1 MKRAIVVVGL
11 ILLIVGGV
19 MILGNFNTSKSPSWD
34 SLFPGVAPKLF
45 RDQQPIYAHIDLTD
59 FEKGETI
66 QVTVTPTESDDMI
79 LLLLMTPQ
87 TYQQFLAATVG
98 KSDVLVWQEPATA
111 GASVSL
117 DYRFPYAGDY
127 VLVLRAWGDANKD
140 GIPFQ
145 FSMEISQPL
154 DLTLPGLGIAL
165 VGLVVLVFGLARK
178 SVAKAVPQYAPPP
191 TPMATAATK
200 YCISCGAQLP
210 AQAKHC
216 SKCGA
221 PQGIE

>member
-19 MILGNFNTSKSPSWD
+19 MIFGNFNTSKSPSWD

-45 RDQQPIYAHIDLTD
+45 RDQQPVYAHIDLTG
-59 FEKGETI
+59 FEKGEGLK
-66 QVTVTPTESDDMI
+66 VTVTPTESDDMI

-87 TYQQFLAATVG
+87 AYQQFLAATVG
-98 KSDVLVWQEPATA
+98 KSDVLVWQEPTTP

-117 DYRFPYAGDY
+117 DYKAPYAGDY
-127 VLVLRAWGDANKD
+127 VLVLRAWSDANKD
-140 GIPFQ
+140 GIPFE

-165 VGLVVLVFGLARK
+165 VGLAVLVIGLARK
-178 SVAKAVPQYAPPP
+178 SAAKAIPQYAPPP
-191 TPMATAATK
+191 TPTGPAATK
-200 YCISCGAQLP
+200 YCVNCGAQIP
-210 AQAKHC
+210 AQARHC

-221 PQGIE
+221 PQG

>member
-19 MILGNFNTSKSPSWD
+19 MIFGNFNTSKSASWD

-45 RDQQPIYAHIDLTD
+45 LDQPPIYAHIDLTG
-59 FEKGETI
+59 FEKGEALT
-66 QVTVTPTESDDMI
+66 VTVTPTESDDTI

-87 TYQQFLAATVG
+87 VYQQFLATSVHQ
-98 KSDVLVWQEPATA
+98 SDVLVWQEPTTP

-117 DYRFPYAGDY
+117 DFKAPYAGDY
-127 VLVLRAWGDANKD
+127 VVVLRARGDANKD

-145 FSMEISQPL
+145 FTMEFSQPL

-165 VGLVVLVFGLARK
+165 VGLVVLVFGLIRK
-178 SVAKAVPQYAPPP
+178 SAVKVVPQYAPPP
-191 TPMATAATK
+191 TPMGPAATK
-200 YCISCGAQLP
+200 YCISCGAQIP
-210 AQAKHC
+210 DQAKHC

-221 PQGIE
+221 SQG